1 MNANQL
7 LPRISAFAPACNR
20 GAEYST
26 VIVEKFGYVRGN
38 ILKIKNLMLVG
49 IASLSLVLAG
59 CASGNDT
66 PATSGTPTDALPE
79 GVFVTDSGAQ
89 ALALGDPVTG
99 GALTVGHFA
108 PIESLDPT
116 TSVGSGAA
124 VMRAIFD
131 VLFVYD
137 AKGEVVPELAESLE
151 TTDGGKT
158 WIMKLPAD
166 VKFTDGTD
174 FNSEAIVKHLEN
186 LASEGSMSRA
196 AGDVRQ
202 IESMSTPDALTL
214 EMVLKEPNM
223 TFPKVFVWGI
233 PGGPSM
239 IPSPTAVEKLG
250 DSFGSAPVGAGPF
263 QVKSFQSGGDVVLER
278 NPDYYLS
285 EYPYL
290 DELTFKNTTDSQSRL
305 AAAQAGDIDMGSS
318 KSATDMVQARDAGL
332 IPLHQPDGSYYNLL
346 YNLEKEPF
354 DDVRFRTAVIQALDL
369 NSLNDAVFDGLHTP
383 MEGMVPTTNPHFVE
397 TDWPTFDLEAAKQ
410 LVAEYQAD
418 GGTAEFTVT
427 TTSPPEFQKQAAV
440 MQQMLKEAGITMNIN
455 VADQPTMV
463 TEALA
468 GNFQAQHRY
477 VDVREEF
484 DQLLRT
490 GYHSESTGNFS
501 QVGNPKLDALLD
513 ELKTEE
519 GQARRSDIFA
529 EIQVVLAEWVPI
541 TPLVAHSDGWY
552 VGDQVGGFP
561 GVRVGISEPDW
572 RQIWKKES

>member
-1 MNANQL
+1 MK
-7 LPRISAFAPACNR
+7 
-20 GAEYST
+20 
-26 VIVEKFGYVRGN
+26 V
-38 ILKIKNLMLVG
+38 KNLMLVG
-49 IASLSLVLAG
+49 IASLSLALAG
-59 CASGNDT
+59 CGSGNESPT
-66 PATSGTPTDALPE
+66 TSGTSSGELAE
-79 GVFVTDSGAQ
+79 GVYITDSGAQ
-89 ALALGDPVTG
+89 ALALGDPVRG

-108 PIESLDPT
+108 PVESLDPT

-137 AKGEVVPELAESLE
+137 ANGDVVPELAESIE

-158 WIMKLPAD
+158 WIMKLPAA

-174 FNSEAIVKHLEN
+174 FNAQAIVAHLEN
-186 LASEGSMSRA
+186 LAAEGSMSRA

-202 IESMSTPDALTL
+202 IESMNTPDDLTL

-239 IPSPTAVEKLG
+239 IPSPTAVKELG
-250 DSFGSAPVGAGPF
+250 DSFGAKPVGAGPF
-263 QVKSFQSGGDVVLER
+263 KVKSFQSGGDVVLER
-278 NPDYYLS
+278 NPDYYMD

-290 DELTFKNTTDSQSRL
+290 DELTFKNTTDSQARL

-318 KSATDMVQARDAGL
+318 KAATDMVQAEAAGL
-332 IPLHQPDGSYYNLL
+332 TALYQPDGSYYNLL
-346 YNLEKEPF
+346 YNLAEEPF
-354 DDVRFRTAVIQALDL
+354 DDVRFRTAVIHALDL
-369 NSLNDAVFDGLHTP
+369 NALNEAVFDGLHTP
-383 MEGMVPTTNPHFVE
+383 MQGMVPTSNPHFVE
-397 TDWPTFDLEAAKQ
+397 TDWPTFDVEAAKK
-410 LVAEYQAD
+410 LVTEYEAD
-418 GGTAEFTVT
+418 GGKAEFTVT

-440 MQQMLKEAGITMNIN
+440 MQQMLQDAGITMNIN

-468 GNFQAQHRY
+468 GKFQAQHRY

-490 GYHSESTGNFS
+490 GYHSNSTGNFS
-501 QVGNPKLDALLD
+501 QVGNPDLDVLLD
-513 ELKTEE
+513 ELKTQE
-519 GQARRSDIFA
+519 GQDRKSEIYADIQ
-529 EIQVVLAEWVPI
+529 EVLAEWVPI

-552 VGDQVGGFP
+552 VGDEVGGFP
-561 GVRVGISEPDW
+561 GVRVGVSEPDW
-572 RQIWKKES
+572 RQIWKKEP